1 MGKPLPTLRYGDPIG
16 NWILGYGDASVS
28 TAPSLYCRGSAA
40 FGGVPVFD
48 EIDLRVAAGQWT
60 CLLGSSGVG
69 KSTILKLF
77 AGLGDEV
84 EFVGELG
91 ASDGQSDGRIAM
103 MAQSDLLL
111 PWLTVAQNVCL
122 GALLRGEARDNDRVA
137 EVLNRV
143 GLLEKV
149 ESKPAQ
155 LSGGQRQR
163 VALARTLMED
173 RPIVLLDEPFSA
185 LDARNRAQMQELAAE
200 VLVGR
205 TVLLVTH
212 DPAEAARL
220 GHFIKVMTE
229 NGIDDVVPPEGAV
242 PRRFD
247 ADDVLQVQA
256 GLLARLRE
264 DDACAQ
270 ANT

>member
-1 MGKPLPTLRYGDPIG
+1 MS
-16 NWILGYGDASVS
+16 A
-28 TAPSLYCRGSAA
+28 APSLYCRGSAT
-40 FGGVPVFD
+40 FGAAPVFD
-48 EIDLRVAAGQWT
+48 AIDLEIAAGQWT

-84 EFVGELG
+84 TFSGELG
-91 ASDGQSDGRIAM
+91 ASDGQPDGRVAL
-103 MAQSDLLL
+103 MAQNDLLL
-111 PWLTVAQNVCL
+111 PWLSVSQNVCL
-122 GALLRGEARDNDRVA
+122 GATLRGETNDNDRVA

-143 GLLEKV
+143 GLAEKL
-149 ESKPAQ
+149 ESKPGQ
-155 LSGGQRQR
+155 LSSGQRQR

-185 LDARNRAQMQELAAE
+185 LDARTRAQMQELAAE

-212 DPAEAARL
+212 DPAEAARI
-220 GHFIKVMTE
+220 GHVIKVMTA
-229 NGIDDVVPPEGAV
+229 NGIEDVVPPAGAV

-247 ADDVLQVQA
+247 ADDVLRVQA

-264 DDACAQ
+264 DDACVQ